1 MKKINFIGF
10 IITSVLGLIQLGN
23 AASITNL
30 FVSTDG
36 NSNVSQ
42 FGFYYPLNGGW
53 YFGVYDEN
61 MNNGLLLLEGTTVFQ
76 AKFEVYQINNE
87 LNNEGKW
94 KLKITQGVDVNKT
107 MSLGDSESFSFF
119 FKNSDNYYEPY
130 SISEKDG
137 NYYFYGPPGSSG
149 EGERAFILGVDLQAV
164 PIPSTVWLLSSITL
178 LFIFSRKETIKN

>member
-1 MKKINFIGF
+1 MKKNNVIGL
-10 IITSVLGLIQLGN
+10 IIIISVLGLIQLGN

-36 NSNVSQ
+36 DSNISQ
-42 FGFYYPLNGGW
+42 FNFYYPLNEGW

-61 MNNGLLLLEGTTVFQ
+61 MNNGLFLLEGTEVGQ

-87 LNNEGKW
+87 W
-94 KLKITQGVDVNKT
+94 QLKITQGVDLNKT

-130 SISEKDG
+130 NISEKDG
-137 NYYFYGPPGSSG
+137 NYFFYGPPGSSG
-149 EGERAFILGVDLQAV
+149 EGERAFILGVDIQAV
-164 PIPSTVWLLSSITL
+164 PIPSSVWLLMSTTL
-178 LFIFSRKETIKN
+178 LFIFGRKQTIKN